1 MKKTMY
7 RSRAPLRI
15 SFCGGGT
22 DVSPYPEE
30 RGGVVLSATINKYA
44 YASLIPRHDTRVK
57 ITSLDYDVVAKY
69 EHSEKVKFD
78 GKLDLVKA
86 VIKRL
91 GGNSGLDLFV
101 HSDAPPGSGL
111 GSSSTLVVALIG
123 AFREWLSKPLT
134 DYEIAELAYQIE
146 RVDLKIARFE

>member
-1 MKKTMY
+1 MY
-7 RSRAPLRI
+7 RSRAPLRF

-44 YASLIPRHDTRVK
+44 YASLSPRVDTRIH

-69 EHSEKVKFD
+69 EHSKRVTFD
-78 GKLDLVKA
+78 GNLDLVKA
-86 VIKRL
+86 VVKRL
-91 GGNSGLDLFV
+91 GGSSGLDLFV

-111 GSSSTLVVALIG
+111 ALHPPLSS
-123 AFREWLSKPLT
+123 LSLEPS
-134 DYEIAELAYQIE
+134 
-146 RVDLKIARFE
+146 RSGCRNR